1 MKSFFNQN
9 YMLKQVVPIDRRR
22 IEIGIGIE
30 NGIFAEKLNIAF
42 GINTSKKILEYAKL
56 RN

>member
-1 MKSFFNQN
+1 
-9 YMLKQVVPIDRRR
+9 MLKQVVPIDRRR